1 LYNSLQGNAQ
11 TKKTLRPSATSPMAD
26 EEIASGWKEHPALA
40 TTRDAGGTMSPTGC
54 GGDDAEHR
62 HHENGRRERRL
73 LTCTPGTAR
82 QGKCAPNA
90 VRCKCRRKECSSQ
103 RHATQEV
110 RCPLRDVA
118 VTTQSI
124 VTMKK
129 SCGFRGGTREAG
141 EEIANLHHWHCPPR
155 QVCTERSAV
164 RVSQWRGE
172 MRNQCHAESV
182 TYELRRQES
191 PDSCFG
197 RGKNVSG

>member
-1 LYNSLQGNAQ
+1 MLGRDLTAQ
-11 TKKTLRPSATSPMAD
+11 RLLDISYCITVCRETHKRKKPSGLRPPPLWQT
-26 EEIASGWKEHPALA
+26 
-40 TTRDAGGTMSPTGC
+40 
-54 GGDDAEHR
+54 
-62 HHENGRRERRL
+62 RRL
-73 LTCTPGTAR
+73 LRA
-82 QGKCAPNA
+82 GKSIQP
-90 VRCKCRRKECSSQ
+90 SQ

-110 RCPLRDVA
+110 RCPLQDVA